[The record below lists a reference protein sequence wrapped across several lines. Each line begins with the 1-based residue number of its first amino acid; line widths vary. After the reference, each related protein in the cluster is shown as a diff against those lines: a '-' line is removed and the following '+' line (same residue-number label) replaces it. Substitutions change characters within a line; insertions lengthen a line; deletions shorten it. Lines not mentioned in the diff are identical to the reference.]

1 MIKPNISVSAR
12 DGQLPDSVVNTIHAK
27 AEKLPRFFERLTRV
41 DVVVRLKNPEQP
53 SVECKVSAEEVNDF
67 FATDSGNNV
76 IVAFDKVLRKIEQQI
91 KKHKEKLTDHRVTK
105 NHQPADSDSED

>member
-12 DGQLPDSVVNTIHAK
+12 DGYLPDSVVKTIQSK

-53 SVECKVSAEEVNDF
+53 SVECKVSAEEVSDF
-67 FATDSGNNV
+67 FATDSGHNV
-76 IVAFDKVLRKIEQQI
+76 ITAFDKVLRKIEHQL
-91 KKHKEKLTDHRVTK
+91 KKHKEKLTDHRVAR
-105 NHQPADSDSED
+105 NQHPADGDSED